1 MSQISFADLRR
12 RLLEELDMSREVE
25 DGEVLEH
32 IDGLLL
38 GSQGSQYRTLQEKI
52 ALRQELFYSVR
63 RLDVLQELLEDDTV
77 TEIMVNGPDHIFIER
92 QGHIQRW
99 EKRFTSREKLED
111 VIQQIVG
118 KCNRVINEAMPI
130 VDARLENGARVHAVV
145 SPVALDGPI
154 LTIRRFPDDPITME
168 RLIGLGSVTRECVEF
183 LVKLVQAR
191 YSILIG
197 GGTGSGKTTFLNA
210 LSAYI
215 PEDERIVTIEDNAE
229 LQIQGVPNLVR
240 LEAKAANARGGDE
253 ITIRDLIR
261 AALRMRPDRLVIGE
275 VRGSEAVDL
284 LQALNTGHDGSL
296 STIHSNSSQDTG
308 SRLETMVLMGMDL
321 PLGAV
326 QRQIVS
332 GIDILVHL
340 GRMRD
345 KSRKVL
351 EVTEVI
357 GIEDGQILLQPLFL
371 YQKDR
376 GLVQVGTLKE
386 QERAERAGII
396 L

>member
-1 MSQISFADLRR
+1 MDRGSFADLRQ
-12 RLLEELDMSREVE
+12 RLMERLDMSREMGDNE
-25 DGEVLEH
+25 ILEL
-32 IDGLLL
+32 IDQMIL
-38 GSQGSQYRTLQEKI
+38 GGQGTQYMSLQEKI
-52 ALRQELFYSVR
+52 ALRQGLFYSIR
-63 RLDVLQELLEDDTV
+63 RLDVLQELIEDDTV

-92 QGHIQRW
+92 KGRIQKW

-118 KCNRVINEAMPI
+118 KCNRAINESMPI

-154 LTIRRFPDDPITME
+154 LTIRRFPDKPITMDK
-168 RLIGLGSVTRECVEF
+168 LVSLGSVTRECVDF
-183 LVKLVQAR
+183 LVRLVQAR

-215 PEDERIVTIEDNAE
+215 PEDERVITIEDNAE
-229 LQIQGVPNLVR
+229 LQIQGVANLVR
-240 LEAKAANARGGDE
+240 LEAKTANTRGGE
-253 ITIRDLIR
+253 AITIRDIIK
-261 AALRMRPDRLVIGE
+261 AALRMRPDRLLIGE
-275 VRGSEAVDL
+275 VRGAEAVDL

-296 STIHSNSSQDTG
+296 STIHSNSCKDMG

-321 PLGAV
+321 PLQAV

-351 EVTEVI
+351 DVEEVM
-357 GIEDGQILLQPLFL
+357 GIEAGEIVLQPLFSYKEGKGL
-371 YQKDR
+371 MRTGELTDQKK
-376 GLVQVGTLKE
+376 L
-386 QERAERAGII
+386 ERAGIV

>member
-12 RLLEELDMSREVE
+12 RLLEELDMSRELE

>member
-12 RLLEELDMSREVE
+12 RLLEELDMSRELE

-92 QGHIQRW
+92 QGRIQRW

-321 PLGAV
+321 PLEAV

-357 GIEDGQILLQPLFL
+357 GIEDGQILLQPLFA